1 MLLNILRG
9 VFVLLMGAVG
19 YSLVAADPNDL
30 GRLQGKNW
38 LALAMC
44 LTLAVLVI
52 AVDILAGRRKLAVFS
67 GLVLG
72 VMTGLALSYVLS
84 FAVVLVVDNV
94 LLPDSIGSPTNV
106 TLAGFLNLLIGTV
119 VCYFCV
125 SFILQTKDDFRFIIP
140 YVEFRRDARGA
151 RPVVVDTSA
160 LIDGRLEPVAAAG
173 FLDTRLV
180 VPEFVVR
187 ELQRVAD
194 SPDRGKRL
202 RGRRGLEVLAR
213 LRQARGLDVRVFDT
227 HAHEPRDA
235 DDHPVDRRL
244 IDLARQWEAKALT
257 VDHNLA
263 KVAQLAGVA
272 VLNLNDL
279 ADGLRGGVVLG
290 EARHLTIERTGTGQG
305 QGVGHLDD
313 GTMVVVEG
321 AADAVGEK
329 VDVVVT
335 NTTQTS
341 AGRMVF
347 ARRDGSAD
355 APADEEEPSE
365 APRPQGK
372 RRRFKKLDESVL
384 QS

>member
-19 YSLVAADPNDL
+19 YSLVVADPDNL
-30 GRLQGKNW
+30 GRLEGKNW

-44 LTLAVLVI
+44 VTLGVLVI

-67 GLVLG
+67 GVAFGVLA
-72 VMTGLALSYVLS
+72 GLAISYALS
-84 FAVVLVVDNV
+84 FAVRLVVDNV
-94 LLPDSIGSPTNV
+94 LLTGSVGSDTNR
-106 TLAGFLNLLIGTV
+106 TIAGFLNLLIGTI
-119 VCYFCV
+119 VCYFTV
-125 SFILQTKDDFRFIIP
+125 SFVLQTKDDFRFIIP

-160 LIDGRLEPVAAAG
+160 LIDGRLEPAAAAG
-173 FLDTRLV
+173 WLDTRLV

-194 SPDRGKRL
+194 SPDRAKRL
-202 RGRRGLEVLAR
+202 RGRRGLDVLAR
-213 LRQARGLDVRVFDT
+213 LRSAPGLDVRVFDT

-235 DDHPVDRRL
+235 EDHPVDRRL

-279 ADGLRGGVVLG
+279 ADALRGGVVLG

-347 ARRDGSAD
+347 ARRDGS
-355 APADEEEPSE
+355 EPSAEDE
-365 APRPQGK
+365 APRPNGK

-384 QS
+384 RS